1 MVTLPG
7 TDAQPWVRLCRAA
20 AAQAHPLCM
29 QLNKLYAILAPFC
42 ALYLPTRDHSKGTYE
57 NMTLPLQI
65 QCTHLDGTF
74 TDTTYHY
81 QEPSQTLDGTF
92 TDTQH
97 IITRHTRVTKG
108 AIWKLATN

>member
-1 MVTLPG
+1 
-7 TDAQPWVRLCRAA
+7 
-20 AAQAHPLCM
+20 
-29 QLNKLYAILAPFC
+29 
-42 ALYLPTRDHSKGTYE
+42 
-57 NMTLPLQI
+57 MTLPLQI

-97 IITRHTRVTKG
+97 IITKHTRVTKG